1 MLNIALIGAGNL
13 GQNHVGNFGQIDGCH
28 VTKIY
33 DIYPEKATKMAQS
46 SGATAI
52 TNVDEAFADDI
63 DIVAVCT
70 PTPSHAEYCI
80 RAAECGKAIFCEKPL
95 ARTFEQGQAIVDA
108 VQKAGVTM
116 MVGHVVRF
124 FPAYANAR
132 NTVLNGQIG
141 NPGMIRAS
149 RINTMP
155 SGQDGWFGDYEQSG
169 GVTLDMIIHDFD
181 WLRWSFGKPA
191 SIFSRSLH
199 QHMPKMDYSLT
210 SIRFESGA
218 IAHVEGSW
226 ADLGQFRTEF
236 EIAGSA
242 GLIEFDS
249 TENVT
254 LNTQKR
260 GAEEGLADVQVPSSP
275 SESPYLIEDR
285 AFIEAVQN
293 DTPPPVTVEDAFA
306 SLQMALAACKS
317 AETGEVVKL

>member
-13 GQNHVGNFGQIDGCH
+13 GQNHVENFGHIDGCQ

-33 DIYPEKATKMAQS
+33 DIYPEKAEKMAKTA
-46 SGATAI
+46 GANAI

-70 PTPSHAEYCI
+70 PTPNHAEYCI

-95 ARTFEQGQAIVDA
+95 ARTLEQGHAIVDA
-108 VQKAGVTM
+108 VQKAGVVM

-124 FPAYANAR
+124 FPAYDNAR
-132 NTVLNGQIG
+132 NIVLNGQIG
-141 NPGMIRAS
+141 KPGMIRAS

-155 SGQDGWFGDYEQSG
+155 SGQDSWFGDYEQSG
-169 GVTLDMIIHDFD
+169 GVTLDMVIHDLD
-181 WLRWSFGKPA
+181 WLRWSFGEPV

-199 QHMPKMDYSLT
+199 QQMPKLDYSLT
-210 SIRFESGA
+210 SIRFASGA

-260 GAEEGLADVQVPSSP
+260 GVEEGLADVQVPSSP
-275 SESPYLIEDR
+275 AESPYLIEDR
-285 AFIEAVQN
+285 EFIQAVLTG
-293 DTPPPVTVEDAFA
+293 TPPPVTVEDAFA

-317 AETGEVVKL
+317 AETGEVIKL